1 MALVTKLGWTIFD
14 TFPGWNF
21 TDRIMCVICR
31 DHKELTENMPLNRN
45 KPNKFLLRWLFLW
58 QFITICSAACSH
70 YTHLAFLEFKS
81 EERGLLAEVVLWHI
95 YSATLWTNEIVF
107 HVIRNLNFAVK
118 IRVRSYLHEW
128 GRMSFECQRK
138 RTHSVNCR
146 SYSGSLRQGTV
157 FLLTQQAF
165 FVILIGFIASPSH
178 MCYLTCES
186 LWLYIFSSSL
196 SLNQRTWN
204 LLHFYVPL
212 CNFS

>member
-1 MALVTKLGWTIFD
+1 
-14 TFPGWNF
+14 
-21 TDRIMCVICR
+21 MCVICR

-165 FVILIGFIASPSH
+165 F
-178 MCYLTCES
+178 CYSDRVHCITFSCVTLHVKVYDS
-186 LWLYIFSSSL
+186 IFSSSL